1 MDDRY
6 QPRRP
11 DDRDEPQ
18 RRRPDDDDDYPRRP
32 PRPQARQMSVLGLIG
47 LICGVLGLIIAF
59 IPCVGLFTL
68 PLPIIGVILA
78 IIGII
83 VSAAGKRE
91 GFGLPVTALALNM
104 VACVVPFIM
113 FFGMCGLMT
122 KGVQQAAQ
130 QAIADAQAEKERQDR
145 EAAEA
150 ESVNATTVVGL
161 AAGPGGSVLCLAPLA
176 DDLSA
181 GRDETVPRVGLTQL
195 VNSNLA
201 YVAKVVRVQG
211 TVESSGKNDDGDPF
225 LNLSEKKISISRIHC
240 VFDDFDPDDAAKL
253 PKKGLVTVEG
263 TCEGRL
269 GGPGGIVWLSNCRVV
284 K

>member
-11 DDRDEPQ
+11 DDRDEPR
-18 RRRPDDDDDYPRRP
+18 RRRPDDADDEPRRP

-130 QAIADAQAEKERQDR
+130 QAIADAQAEKER
-145 EAAEA
+145 
-150 ESVNATTVVGL
+150 
-161 AAGPGGSVLCLAPLA
+161 
-176 DDLSA
+176 
-181 GRDETVPRVGLTQL
+181 
-195 VNSNLA
+195 
-201 YVAKVVRVQG
+201 
-211 TVESSGKNDDGDPF
+211 
-225 LNLSEKKISISRIHC
+225 
-240 VFDDFDPDDAAKL
+240 
-253 PKKGLVTVEG
+253 
-263 TCEGRL
+263 
-269 GGPGGIVWLSNCRVV
+269 
-284 K
+284 